1 MFFSSVL
8 PDFLW
13 YNEIVQ
19 VSLKVMQTQESP
31 KFELKDPKSTA
42 SKKYKINLL
51 IIFIVAFGFT
61 LITLLTDD
69 NLNSVILAFS
79 QANLWMVAVI
89 FLVMMIIILF
99 EGIILFILARL
110 YTTRYTLKKS
120 INNYFIG
127 IFFSHITPSGTGGQ
141 FAQAYT
147 FSKQGIEIANA
158 ASILVMHFLLSQIA
172 QVVFGL
178 IALLFRLEK
187 FLSITQTVNLFG
199 AAIPIIYLSLMG
211 FAVNFLVIFFIL
223 ALVKSNLLNKAIVGG
238 VVGLLGKLKL
248 IKNPDKVKSNL
259 QVQIENFRIES
270 KRLQAN
276 IPVTVVLFVLF
287 FIRMTLSN
295 AIPYLSA
302 MALPLIDLSQTNIFD
317 GIFMT
322 AYLNVI
328 IYFAPLPGSVGFS
341 EFFFSFLF
349 QSLFG
354 SYAQTIAPQL
364 IWRGVTFYFTLVIG
378 AISVIAF
385 RIGNKDEKIVQG
397 GDAFVELQKSTIEI
411 RRQTSEVM
419 FSTGDLSAVNIQ
431 KRFSRMAR
439 DFFGFKTKKVDRYG
453 NVINTN
459 EINKKNLKDKK

>member
-270 KRLQAN
+270 KRLQSN

-354 SYAQTIAPQL
+354 GYAQTIAPQL

-439 DFFGFKTKKVDRYG
+439 DFFGFKTKKVDGYG

>member
-1 MFFSSVL
+1 MQ
-8 PDFLW
+8 
-13 YNEIVQ
+13 NQEIPQ
-19 VSLKVMQTQESP
+19 
-31 KFELKDPKSTA
+31 FEIKDEKSNA

-51 IIFIVAFGFT
+51 IIFLVAIGFT
-61 LITLLTDD
+61 LFTLFSDD
-69 NLNSVILAFS
+69 NLNSVIAAFS
-79 QANLWMVAVI
+79 QANGWMILVI
-89 FLVMMIIILF
+89 ILVMGMNILF

-110 YTTRYTLKKS
+110 YTTRYNLKKS

-141 FAQAYT
+141 FAQAYV
-147 FSKQGIEIANA
+147 FNKQGIEIANA

-172 QVVFGL
+172 QVIFG
-178 IALLFRLEK
+178 IMALLFRLDK
-187 FLSITQTVNLFG
+187 FLAITQTVNLFG
-199 AAIPIIYLSLMG
+199 ASISIIYLSLIG
-211 FAVNFLVIFFIL
+211 FAINFLIIFFIL
-223 ALVKSNLLNKAIVGG
+223 ALAKSRFLHKTIVNG
-238 VVGLLGKLKL
+238 VVALLGKLKV

-270 KRLQAN
+270 KRLQSN
-276 IPVTVVLFVLF
+276 TPVTVVLLGLF
-287 FIRMTLSN
+287 FIRMTLSYS
-295 AIPYLSA
+295 IPYLSA
-302 MALPLIDLSQTNIFD
+302 MALPSIDLSQTNIFD

-354 SYAQTIAPQL
+354 GYAQTIAPQL
-364 IWRGVTFYFTLVIG
+364 IWRGVTFYLTLIIG
-378 AISVIAF
+378 AISVVAF
-385 RIGNKDEKIVQG
+385 RIGNKDSKIVQD

-419 FSTGDLSAVNIQ
+419 FSTGEMSTVNIQ
-431 KRFSRMAR
+431 KKFSRMAR

-453 NVINTN
+453 NVINTD
-459 EINKKNLKDKK
+459 EIHKKSLKDKK

>member
-1 MFFSSVL
+1 
-8 PDFLW
+8 
-13 YNEIVQ
+13 
-19 VSLKVMQTQESP
+19 MQNQESP
-31 KFELKDPKSTA
+31 QFEIKDTKSND
-42 SKKYKINLL
+42 SKKYKINILV
-51 IIFIVAFGFT
+51 IFLVAIGFT
-61 LITLLTDD
+61 LFTLLTDD
-69 NLNSVILAFS
+69 NLNSVISAFS
-79 QANLWMVAVI
+79 QANVWMIAVI
-89 FLVMMIIILF
+89 LLVMVGIILL
-99 EGIILFILARL
+99 EGVILFILARL
-110 YTTRYTLKKS
+110 YTTRYNLRKS

-127 IFFSHITPSGTGGQ
+127 VFFSHITPSGTGGQ
-141 FAQAYT
+141 FAQAYA

-172 QVVFGL
+172 QVIFGI

-187 FLSITQTVNLFG
+187 FLAITQTVNLFG
-199 AAIPIIYLSLMG
+199 ASIPILYLSLLG
-211 FAVNFLVIFFIL
+211 FAVNFFVIFFIL
-223 ALVKSNLLNKAIVGG
+223 ALAKSKFLHKNIVNG
-238 VVGLLGKLKL
+238 VVALLGKLKV

-270 KRLQAN
+270 KRLQSN
-276 IPVTVVLFVLF
+276 TPVTIVLLILF
-287 FIRMTLSN
+287 FVRMSFAN

-302 MALPLIDLSQTNIFD
+302 MALPSIDLSQTNIFD

-354 SYAQTIAPQL
+354 GYAQTIAPQL
-364 IWRGVTFYFTLVIG
+364 IWRGVTFYLTLIIG

-385 RIGNKDEKIVQG
+385 RIGNKDSKIVQG

-411 RRQTSEVM
+411 RRQTSEMM
-419 FSTGDLSAVNIQ
+419 FSTGEMSSVNIQ

-453 NVINTN
+453 NVINTD

>member
-1 MFFSSVL
+1 MQ
-8 PDFLW
+8 
-13 YNEIVQ
+13 NQEIPQ
-19 VSLKVMQTQESP
+19 
-31 KFELKDPKSTA
+31 FEIKDEKSNA

-51 IIFIVAFGFT
+51 IIFLVAIGFT
-61 LITLLTDD
+61 LFTLFSDD
-69 NLNSVILAFS
+69 NLNSVIAAFS
-79 QANLWMVAVI
+79 QANGWMILVI
-89 FLVMMIIILF
+89 ILVMGMNILF

-110 YTTRYTLKKS
+110 YTTRYNLKKS

-141 FAQAYT
+141 FAQAYV

-172 QVVFGL
+172 QVIFG
-178 IALLFRLEK
+178 IMALLFRLDK
-187 FLSITQTVNLFG
+187 FLAITQTVNLFG
-199 AAIPIIYLSLMG
+199 ASISIIYLSLIG
-211 FAVNFLVIFFIL
+211 FAINFLIIFFIL
-223 ALVKSNLLNKAIVGG
+223 ALAKSSFLHKTIVNG
-238 VVGLLGKLKL
+238 VVALLGKLKV

-270 KRLQAN
+270 KRLQSN
-276 IPVTVVLFVLF
+276 TPVTVVLLGLF
-287 FIRMTLSN
+287 FIRMTLSYS
-295 AIPYLSA
+295 IPYLSA
-302 MALPLIDLSQTNIFD
+302 MALPSIDLSQTNIFD

-354 SYAQTIAPQL
+354 GYAQTIAPQL
-364 IWRGVTFYFTLVIG
+364 IWRGVTFYLTLIIG
-378 AISVIAF
+378 AISVVAF
-385 RIGNKDEKIVQG
+385 RIGNKDSKIVQG

-419 FSTGDLSAVNIQ
+419 FSTGEMSTVNIQ
-431 KRFSRMAR
+431 KKFSRMAR

-453 NVINTN
+453 NVINTD
-459 EINKKNLKDKK
+459 EIHKKSLKDKK

>member
-1 MFFSSVL
+1 
-8 PDFLW
+8 
-13 YNEIVQ
+13 
-19 VSLKVMQTQESP
+19 MQTQEPP
-31 KFELKDPKSTA
+31 KFEIKDQTSNA

-51 IIFIVAFGFT
+51 IIFLVAIGFT
-61 LITLLTDD
+61 LFTLFTDD
-69 NLNSVILAFS
+69 NLNAVITAFS
-79 QANLWMVAVI
+79 QANVWMIVVI
-89 FLVMMIIILF
+89 LFVMFMNILF

-110 YTTRYTLKKS
+110 YTTRYNLKKS

-127 IFFSHITPSGTGGQ
+127 VFFSHITPSGTGGQ
-141 FAQAYT
+141 FAQAYA

-178 IALLFRLEK
+178 LALLLRLDK

-199 AAIPIIYLSLMG
+199 ASIPILYLSLVG
-211 FAVNFLVIFFIL
+211 FAINFLIIFFIL
-223 ALVKSNLLNKAIVGG
+223 ALAKSRFLHKTIVNG
-238 VVGLLGKLKL
+238 VVALLGKLKI

-270 KRLQAN
+270 KRLQSN
-276 IPVTVVLFVLF
+276 TPVTVVLLVLF
-287 FIRMTLSN
+287 FIRMTLPS
-295 AIPYLSA
+295 
-302 MALPLIDLSQTNIFD
+302 IDLSQTNIFD

-341 EFFFSFLF
+341 EFFFSYLF

-354 SYAQTIAPQL
+354 GYAQTIAPQL
-364 IWRGVTFYFTLVIG
+364 IWRGVTFYLTLIIG

-385 RIGNKDEKIVQG
+385 RMGNKDAKIVQG

-419 FSTGDLSAVNIQ
+419 FSTGEMSSGNIQ
-431 KRFSRMAR
+431 KKFSRMAR

-453 NVINTN
+453 NVINTD

>member
-13 YNEIVQ
+13 YNEFVQ

-31 KFELKDPKSTA
+31 KFELKNPKSTA

-270 KRLQAN
+270 KRLQSN

-354 SYAQTIAPQL
+354 GYAQTIAPQL

>member
-1 MFFSSVL
+1 MQ
-8 PDFLW
+8 
-13 YNEIVQ
+13 NQEIPQ
-19 VSLKVMQTQESP
+19 
-31 KFELKDPKSTA
+31 FEIKDEKSNA

-51 IIFIVAFGFT
+51 IIFLVAIGFT
-61 LITLLTDD
+61 LFTLFSDD
-69 NLNSVILAFS
+69 NLNSVIAAFS
-79 QANLWMVAVI
+79 RANGWMILVI
-89 FLVMMIIILF
+89 ILVMGMNVLF

-110 YTTRYTLKKS
+110 YTTRYNLKKS

-141 FAQAYT
+141 FAQAYV
-147 FSKQGIEIANA
+147 FNKQGIEIANA

-172 QVVFGL
+172 QVIFG
-178 IALLFRLEK
+178 IMALLFRLDK
-187 FLSITQTVNLFG
+187 FLAITQTVNLFG
-199 AAIPIIYLSLMG
+199 ASISIIYLSLIG
-211 FAVNFLVIFFIL
+211 FAINFLIIFFIL
-223 ALVKSNLLNKAIVGG
+223 ALAKSRFLHKTIVNG
-238 VVGLLGKLKL
+238 VVALLGKLKV

-270 KRLQAN
+270 KRLQSN
-276 IPVTVVLFVLF
+276 TPVTVVLLGLF
-287 FIRMTLSN
+287 FIRMTLSY

-302 MALPLIDLSQTNIFD
+302 MALPSIDLSQTNIFD

-354 SYAQTIAPQL
+354 GYAQTIAPQL
-364 IWRGVTFYFTLVIG
+364 IWRGVTFYLTLIIG
-378 AISVIAF
+378 AISVVAF
-385 RIGNKDEKIVQG
+385 RIGNKDSKIVQG

-419 FSTGDLSAVNIQ
+419 FSTGEMSTVNIQ
-431 KRFSRMAR
+431 KKFSRMAR

-453 NVINTN
+453 NVINTD
-459 EINKKNLKDKK
+459 EIHKKSLKDKK

>member
-1 MFFSSVL
+1 VL

-13 YNEIVQ
+13 YNENVQ

-270 KRLQAN
+270 KRLQSN

-354 SYAQTIAPQL
+354 GYAQTIAPQL

>member
-1 MFFSSVL
+1 
-8 PDFLW
+8 
-13 YNEIVQ
+13 
-19 VSLKVMQTQESP
+19 MQTQEP
-31 KFELKDPKSTA
+31 QKFEIKDQTSNA

-51 IIFIVAFGFT
+51 IIFLVAIGFT
-61 LITLLTDD
+61 LFTLFTDD
-69 NLNSVILAFS
+69 NLNAVITAFS
-79 QANLWMVAVI
+79 QANVWMIVV
-89 FLVMMIIILF
+89 ILF
-99 EGIILFILARL
+99 VMFLNILIEGVILFILARL
-110 YTTRYTLKKS
+110 YTTRYNLKKS

-141 FAQAYT
+141 FVQAYV

-178 IALLFRLEK
+178 LALLLRLDK
-187 FLSITQTVNLFG
+187 FLSITQTVNLLG
-199 AAIPIIYLSLMG
+199 ASIPILYLSLVG
-211 FAVNFLVIFFIL
+211 FAINFLIIFFIL
-223 ALVKSNLLNKAIVGG
+223 ALAKSRFLHKTIVNGL
-238 VVGLLGKLKL
+238 VALLGKLKL

-270 KRLQAN
+270 KRLQSN
-276 IPVTVVLFVLF
+276 TPVTVVLLILF
-287 FIRMTLSN
+287 FIRMTLSYS
-295 AIPYLSA
+295 IPYLSA
-302 MALPLIDLSQTNIFD
+302 MALPSIDLSQTNIFD

-341 EFFFSFLF
+341 EFFFSYLF

-354 SYAQTIAPQL
+354 GYAQTIAPQL
-364 IWRGVTFYFTLVIG
+364 IWRGVTFYLTLIIG
-378 AISVIAF
+378 AISVVAF
-385 RIGNKDEKIVQG
+385 RMGNKDAKIVQG

-419 FSTGDLSAVNIQ
+419 FSTGEMSTGNIQ
-431 KRFSRMAR
+431 KKFSRMAR

-453 NVINTN
+453 NVINTD

>member
-1 MFFSSVL
+1 VL

-270 KRLQAN
+270 KRLQSN

-354 SYAQTIAPQL
+354 GYAQTIAPQL

>member
-1 MFFSSVL
+1 VF

-270 KRLQAN
+270 KRLQSN

-354 SYAQTIAPQL
+354 GYAQTIAPQL

>member
-1 MFFSSVL
+1 MQ
-8 PDFLW
+8 
-13 YNEIVQ
+13 NQEIPQ
-19 VSLKVMQTQESP
+19 
-31 KFELKDPKSTA
+31 FEIKDEKSNA

-51 IIFIVAFGFT
+51 IIFLVAIGFT
-61 LITLLTDD
+61 LFTLFSDD
-69 NLNSVILAFS
+69 NLNSVIAAFS
-79 QANLWMVAVI
+79 RANGWMILVI
-89 FLVMMIIILF
+89 ILVMGMNVLF

-110 YTTRYTLKKS
+110 YTTRYNLKKS

-141 FAQAYT
+141 FAQAYV
-147 FSKQGIEIANA
+147 FNKQGIEIANA

-172 QVVFGL
+172 QVIFG
-178 IALLFRLEK
+178 IMALLFRLDK
-187 FLSITQTVNLFG
+187 FLAITQTVNLFG
-199 AAIPIIYLSLMG
+199 ASISIIYLSLIG
-211 FAVNFLVIFFIL
+211 FAINFLIIFFIL
-223 ALVKSNLLNKAIVGG
+223 ALAKSRFLHKTIVNG
-238 VVGLLGKLKL
+238 VVALLGKLKV

-270 KRLQAN
+270 KRLQSN
-276 IPVTVVLFVLF
+276 TPVTVVLLGLF
-287 FIRMTLSN
+287 FIRMTLSYS
-295 AIPYLSA
+295 IPYLSA
-302 MALPLIDLSQTNIFD
+302 MALPSIDLSQTNIFD

-354 SYAQTIAPQL
+354 GYAQTIAPQL
-364 IWRGVTFYFTLVIG
+364 IWRGVTFYLTLIIG
-378 AISVIAF
+378 AISVVAF
-385 RIGNKDEKIVQG
+385 RIGNKDSKIVQG

-419 FSTGDLSAVNIQ
+419 FSTGEMSTVNIQ
-431 KRFSRMAR
+431 KKFSRMAR

-453 NVINTN
+453 NVINTD
-459 EINKKNLKDKK
+459 EIHKKSLKDKK